1 MAWESGQ
8 KAGRGDFLP
17 TGAMT
22 MQSEQIND
30 SARCEGIMQAYDA
43 LRDRLDE
50 TDRKILL
57 DMARLALLGEGNEP
71 NS

>member
-1 MAWESGQ
+1 MTETVQEW
-8 KAGRGDFLP
+8 
-17 TGAMT
+17 AMRR
-22 MQSEQIND
+22 NRD

>member
-1 MAWESGQ
+1 
-8 KAGRGDFLP
+8 
-17 TGAMT
+17 MT
-22 MQSEQIND
+22 ETVEQWATRRNRD

-57 DMARLALLGEGNEP
+57 DMARLALLGITIHNLTTTGTKHEH
-71 NS
+71 